1 MSNAFF
7 DQNSQF
13 FRPLVSK
20 YRGQMAEC
28 LMAFYER
35 LYGAEADYGQAVE
48 RAQVIETFQEALIR
62 SPVLADAVGHGAD
75 DPAEAGRFRDTREQ
89 AGWMLNQLLDAGWL
103 DRQVDDA
110 TLEITLSFTRTGRRF
125 AEAFIDDRR
134 RAWSSH
140 RSRHRNTRNVRN
152 ALQSFLAHGEVYDL
166 LDAWDYSERVL
177 GDFTD
182 VIEELNERRRALVRE
197 MQGAFDVD
205 RASAEFFEF
214 MEQRFQPDIAIRLS
228 ADSVEKYREQIS
240 QVIGRI
246 RRQPSAFKAESE
258 QRLRELMPD
267 QVQPG
272 QSLLWQFLDGIDQR
286 VRNAAD
292 VMLPALRRSLQHFTK
307 RADIIIR
314 QMNYLSSRRHADVS
328 EIARRLSALPAAE
341 QSARLA
347 HAAEAMA
354 GLNLALPDPGQF
366 RLHERRSAQVS
377 DYRLHESPAD
387 DQQAMRSLYIDQAEA
402 QAFYI
407 SQQRI
412 QTFIQRRLAERDSL
426 SSADMPIESAEDFM
440 AVAHVISAGQL
451 PEWTLEPTG
460 RIVND
465 RYFSQRDE
473 FVLTRRQNAVSRP
486 DTTSHSQNDALN
498 SQPMDSNA

>member
-1 MSNAFF
+1 MTTTSTLF
-7 DQNSQF
+7 DHHNQF

-20 YRGQMAEC
+20 YRGQMVEC
-28 LMAFYER
+28 LIALYER

-48 RAQVIETFQEALIR
+48 RAQVIETFQEALVR
-62 SPVLADAVGHGAD
+62 APLLSDQAD
-75 DPAEAGRFRDTREQ
+75 DDHAEHSRFRDTREQ
-89 AGWMLNQLLDAGWL
+89 AGWLLNQLLEAGWL

-110 TLEITLSFTRTGRRF
+110 TLEITLSFTRSGRRF
-125 AEAFIDDRR
+125 AEAFVDDRR

-152 ALQSFLAHGEVYDL
+152 GLQSFLAHGEVYDL

-182 VIEELNERRRALVRE
+182 VIEELNERRRALVKE

-240 QVIGRI
+240 QVIRRI
-246 RRQPSAFKAESE
+246 RRQPKEFKADAE

-267 QVQPG
+267 QIQPG
-272 QSLLWQFLDGIDQR
+272 QSLLWQLLDGIDQR
-286 VRNAAD
+286 VKNAAD

-314 QMNYLSSRRHADVS
+314 QMNYLSSRKHADVS
-328 EIARRLSALPAAE
+328 AIALRVAALPEAE
-341 QSARLA
+341 QETRLRR
-347 HAAEAMA
+347 AADAMA
-354 GLNLALPDPGQF
+354 ALQVALPDPAQF
-366 RLHERRSAQVS
+366 KVHERRSNAVT
-377 DYRLHESPAD
+377 DYRLDDGPED
-387 DQQAMRSLYIDQAEA
+387 DQDAMREVYVNQAEA

-407 SQQRI
+407 GQQNI
-412 QTFIQRRLAERDSL
+412 QRFIQERLQGRDQL
-426 SSADMPIESAEDFM
+426 SSADLPIETTEDFM

-451 PEWTLEPTG
+451 DDWVIEPTG
-460 RIVND
+460 NVVND
-465 RYFSQRDE
+465 HYFSQRDE
-473 FVLTRRQNAVSRP
+473 FMLTRRG
-486 DTTSHSQNDALN
+486 
-498 SQPMDSNA
+498 SNAADVSSGD